1 MNKNPV
7 NPVILS
13 KKFRR
18 RRLSFNGMRTGI
30 ANLPLH
36 YGRAPRW
43 LFGRMEVLSRQIAIY
58 VIGEYGP
65 QAFLKRLS
73 DPFWFQALGAVLG
86 FDWHSSGLT
95 TTVCGALKAGLK
107 GMEEELGI
115 FVAGGKGAVSR
126 RTPSEII
133 GWGERLSFDPGRL
146 VYASRMA
153 AKVDSA
159 GLQDGFQIYHHSF
172 FFTRRGDWAV
182 VQQGMNPT
190 VRMAR
195 RYHWLSEGVR
205 DFCCEPHQAICS
217 ERVGW
222 ALNMVS
228 RQSGEARRVVAS
240 LAGERPEK
248 LIHNLHFL
256 QRLDLPIRHQ
266 ILLKDINPERL
277 KSIFLST
284 YEQKPQGF
292 EDLLG
297 RKGVGAKTIR
307 ALSLISE
314 LIYGVSP
321 SFSDPARFSFTHGG
335 KDGHPFPVDREVYDE
350 SISILQKA
358 LEKAMVDFTPKR
370 EALRRL
376 NGFWQG
382 VSGKI

>member
-1 MNKNPV
+1 
-7 NPVILS
+7 
-13 KKFRR
+13 
-18 RRLSFNGMRTGI
+18 
-30 ANLPLH
+30 
-36 YGRAPRW
+36 
-43 LFGRMEVLSRQIAIY
+43 
-58 VIGEYGP
+58 
-65 QAFLKRLS
+65 
-73 DPFWFQALGAVLG
+73 
-86 FDWHSSGLT
+86 
-95 TTVCGALKAGLK
+95 
-107 GMEEELGI
+107 
-115 FVAGGKGAVSR
+115 
-126 RTPSEII
+126 
-133 GWGERLSFDPGRL
+133 
-146 VYASRMA
+146 
-153 AKVDSA
+153 VDSA

-172 FFTRRGDWAV
+172 FFTRDGEWAV

-228 RQSGEARRVVAS
+228 RQSGAARGVVTS

-248 LIHNLHFL
+248 LIHNLQFL
-256 QRLDLPIRHQ
+256 QRLDLPLRHR
-266 ILLKDINPERL
+266 ILLEDINSERL

-292 EDLLG
+292 EELLG

-307 ALSLISE
+307 ALSLIAE

-321 SFSDPARFSFTHGG
+321 SFSDPARFSFAHGG
-335 KDGHPFPVDREVYDE
+335 KDGHPYPVDRQVYDE

-358 LEKAMVDFTPKR
+358 LEKAQVDFTPKR

-376 NGFWQG
+376 NGFWRG
-382 VSGKI
+382 IGGKV